1 MSDLDPLAAQMIVA
15 TFERMEKRMDQLE
28 SAIAEQGVLIGEL
41 YQAVQEPAP
50 APATKN

>member
-28 SAIAEQGVLIGEL
+28 AAIAEQGVLIGEVFQML
-41 YQAVQEPAP
+41 QEPEP
-50 APATKN
+50 VKATKN